1 MYKAAVMAA
10 LLLAI
15 SSQKHRTISLCTSQS
30 LFIAVFTDRH
40 SDQTQFQVL
49 HLTFHLLPLKLIQNE
64 TKSPHSDCPPPLS
77 IISSNILPSPGKL
90 ENHLLRLSRQQP
102 SRRRHCIQLRPWL
115 HSRWRRLSQRSSH
128 HGRSLQRL

>member
-1 MYKAAVMAA
+1 MYKATVMAA

-49 HLTFHLLPLKLIQNE
+49 HLTFHLLPLKPNS
-64 TKSPHSDCPPPLS
+64 K
-77 IISSNILPSPGKL
+77 
-90 ENHLLRLSRQQP
+90 
-102 SRRRHCIQLRPWL
+102 
-115 HSRWRRLSQRSSH
+115 
-128 HGRSLQRL
+128 